1 MSMELTKAASRVRL
15 CLPLPPTPTSRAF
28 PWGDSRMRLM
38 WQLREKQRHRASI
51 RFPSVRSRWNGP
63 GGPGTLAGTSWAELG
78 KTQLRGRLRKD
89 AQGES
94 CKLSFILGNMR
105 TAALEIAPC
114 RVPRNCFREI
124 RGEDSTYMILERES
138 TSNQAH
144 IVL

>member
-28 PWGDSRMRLM
+28 PRGDSRMRLM

-51 RFPSVRSRWNGP
+51 RFPSVRSRWNGL

-78 KTQLRGRLRKD
+78 KTQLRGQLRKD

-94 CKLSFILGNMR
+94 CKLSFIWGKMR
-105 TAALEIAPC
+105 TAAQETAVQRPL
-114 RVPRNCFREI
+114 
-124 RGEDSTYMILERES
+124 RGCSKEVVGKDR
-138 TSNQAH
+138 
-144 IVL
+144 